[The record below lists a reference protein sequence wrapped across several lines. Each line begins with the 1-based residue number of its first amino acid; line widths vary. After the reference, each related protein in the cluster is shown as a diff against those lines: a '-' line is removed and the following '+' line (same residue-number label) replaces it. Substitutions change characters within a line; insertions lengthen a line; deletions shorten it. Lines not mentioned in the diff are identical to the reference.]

1 MSTRRGGLGRGLGAL
16 IPTSAPASV
25 ADLSVHAD
33 SRQAA
38 ADTGP
43 LPVAGARYAE
53 LDVSSIAPNPQQPRT
68 VFDEEALDELAR
80 SVREVGVLQPVV
92 VREINPGQYQLIMG

>member
-38 ADTGP
+38 ADTG
-43 LPVAGARYAE
+43 
-53 LDVSSIAPNPQQPRT
+53 
-68 VFDEEALDELAR
+68 
-80 SVREVGVLQPVV
+80 
-92 VREINPGQYQLIMG
+92 